1 MSTIK
6 EAGPRGVMPSGFSW
20 DSEARCY
27 WYSVKGGWI
36 EGSDSVIVSCEGR
49 GLVCVSTNLEDVI
62 AAQTLGEFDRIV
74 KSPMNGRKMTSE
86 DTSRQCAR
94 ELSLDD
100 DSAEMAA
107 EVARQVA
114 ALEDRDRR
122 VEVLERMEEQDRAD
136 EAAADRF
143 WEDRRDQWQNGTLG
157 Y

>member
-6 EAGPRGVMPSGFSW
+6 EVGPRGVLPSGFSW

-27 WYSVKGGWI
+27 WYSVRGGWI
-36 EGSDSVIVSCEGR
+36 DGSDSVRVARR
-49 GLVCVSTNLEDVI
+49 GESVCVFTSLEDVI
-62 AAQTLGEFDRIV
+62 AAQTLGEF
-74 KSPMNGRKMTSE
+74 TSE
-86 DTSRQCAR
+86 DTRRQGYREHSIDGASR
-94 ELSLDD
+94 EL
-100 DSAEMAA
+100 AA

-114 ALEDRDRR
+114 ALKERARR
-122 VEVLERMEEQDRAD
+122 VEILERMEEQDRAD

>member
-6 EAGPRGVMPSGFSW
+6 EVGPQGVLPSGFSW

-27 WYSVKGGWI
+27 WYSVRGGWI
-36 EGSDSVIVSCEGR
+36 DGSDSVMVARR
-49 GLVCVSTNLEDVI
+49 GESVRVFTSLEDVI
-62 AAQTLGEFDRIV
+62 AAQTLGEF
-74 KSPMNGRKMTSE
+74 TSE
-86 DTSRQCAR
+86 ETRRQGYR
-94 ELSLDD
+94 EHSLDD

-114 ALEDRDRR
+114 ALNDRARR
-122 VEVLERMEEQDRAD
+122 VEILERMEEQGRAD

>member
-1 MSTIK
+1 MMSTIK
-6 EAGPRGVMPSGFSW
+6 EVGPQGVLPSGFSW

-27 WYSVKGGWI
+27 WYSVRGGWI
-36 EGSDSVIVSCEGR
+36 DGSDSVMVARR
-49 GLVCVSTNLEDVI
+49 GESVRVFTSLEDVI
-62 AAQTLGEFDRIV
+62 AAQTLGEF
-74 KSPMNGRKMTSE
+74 TSE
-86 DTSRQCAR
+86 ETRRQGYR
-94 ELSLDD
+94 EHSLDD

-114 ALEDRDRR
+114 ALNDRARR
-122 VEVLERMEEQDRAD
+122 VEILERMEEQGRAD

>member
-6 EAGPRGVMPSGFSW
+6 EVGPRGVLPSGFSW
-20 DSEARCY
+20 DPEARCF
-27 WYSVKGGWI
+27 WYSVRGGWLD
-36 EGSDSVIVSCEGR
+36 GSDSVIVSRGGR

-62 AAQTLGEFDRIV
+62 AAQTLGEFARV
-74 KSPMNGRKMTSE
+74 VSNPQNGEAMTSE
-86 DTSRQCAR
+86 ETRRQCYR
-94 ELSLDD
+94 EHSLDD

-114 ALEDRDRR
+114 ALNDRARE
-122 VEVLERMEEQDRAD
+122 VEILERMEEQDRAD